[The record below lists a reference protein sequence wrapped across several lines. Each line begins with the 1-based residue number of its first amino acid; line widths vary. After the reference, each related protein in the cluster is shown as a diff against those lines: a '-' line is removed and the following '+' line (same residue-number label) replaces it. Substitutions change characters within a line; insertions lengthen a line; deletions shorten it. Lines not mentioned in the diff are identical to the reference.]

1 MATLSADLVIC
12 AAISRAR
19 VTLRGEDGAEVRH
32 QRFSGGGRK
41 PACRT
46 DFEPFHLS
54 CPDRLFDPDP
64 GWVKEF
70 GRPLAPMASTGAPA

>member
-1 MATLSADLVIC
+1 VVTLSAGLLIGV
-12 AAISRAR
+12 AISRAR

-64 GWVKEF
+64 GWVEGF
-70 GRPLAPMASTGAPA
+70 GRPLAPMTSTGTPA